1 MRIYTAL
8 ISFLILALTSCG
20 HGETS
25 ADEYSIPLYSPE
37 YASGFDIKGA
47 EGKESSIITVRNPWQ
62 GADSVSTRLFIA
74 RNGEAAPNGFEDCVL
89 NGEARRIVTMSSS
102 HIAMLDALGATDR
115 IVGVSG
121 LKFISNSYIQAHRDS
136 IADVGYDGNVNY
148 ELILSLSPDLVL
160 IYGVNGESPM
170 TAKLKEL
177 NIPYMYVADYL
188 EESPLG
194 KAEWLVAMAEII
206 GQRPLGE
213 SVFSHIPQNYNALK
227 QRATEANLPAPKV
240 MINTPYNDIWYM
252 PSSESYAVRL
262 IEDAGG
268 KFLYDKNNG
277 NTSVGIDLEEAYMLA
292 SDADIWLY
300 PGTAGTLAEVKTM
313 VPKFTDTPPFVNGMI
328 FNNNLRSTPDGGNDY
343 YESGIVHP
351 DLMLRDLIKIFHPE
365 LVSEDF
371 IYHKQLK

>member
-1 MRIYTAL
+1 MRIYTAV
-8 ISFLILALTSCG
+8 ISFLILALTACS
-20 HGETS
+20 HGGTS
-25 ADEYSIPLYSPE
+25 VDEYNVSLYSPT

-47 EGKESSIITVRNPWQ
+47 EGKESTIITVRNPWQ
-62 GADSVSTRLFIA
+62 GADSVSTRLFIS
-74 RNGEAAPNGFEDCVL
+74 RNGENAPQGFEGCVID
-89 NGEARRIVTMSSS
+89 GDAQRIVTMSSS
-102 HIAMLDALGATDR
+102 HIAMLDALGAADR

-121 LKFISNSYIQAHRDS
+121 LKFISNSYIHARRDS
-136 IADVGYDGNVNY
+136 IADVGYDGNIDY
-148 ELILSLSPDLVL
+148 ELILALSPDLVL

-170 TAKLKEL
+170 TAKLDEL
-177 NIPYMYVADYL
+177 GIPYMYVADYL

-194 KAEWLVAMAEII
+194 KAEWLVALSEII

-213 SVFSHIPQNYNALK
+213 DVFSHIPQNYHTLK
-227 QRATEANLPAPKV
+227 QKVTEVKLPAPKV

-277 NTSVGIDLEEAYMLA
+277 NTSVGIDLEEAYKLA

-300 PGTAGTLAEVKTM
+300 PGMAGSLDDVKTM
-313 VPKFTDTPPFVNGMI
+313 VPKFTDTPPFVNGLI
-328 FNNNLRSTPDGGNDY
+328 FNNNLRSTPEGGNDY

-371 IYHKQLK
+371 VYHKQLK

>member
-1 MRIYTAL
+1 MRIYTAV
-8 ISFLILALTSCG
+8 ISFLILALTACS
-20 HGETS
+20 HGGTS
-25 ADEYSIPLYSPE
+25 VDEYNVSLYSPT

-47 EGKESSIITVRNPWQ
+47 EGKESSIITIRNPWQ
-62 GADSVSTRLFIA
+62 GADSVSTRLFIS
-74 RNGEAAPNGFEDCVL
+74 RNGEAAPDGFEGCVL

-121 LKFISNSYIQAHRDS
+121 LKFISNNDIQARRDS

-170 TAKLKEL
+170 TAKLNEL
-177 NIPYMYVADYL
+177 GIPYMYVADYL

-194 KAEWLVAMAEII
+194 KAEWLVALSEII

-213 SVFSHIPQNYNALK
+213 DVFSQIPQNYNALK
-227 QRATEANLPAPKV
+227 QRVADTKLPAPKV

-252 PSSESYAVRL
+252 PSSKSYAVRL

-300 PGTAGTLAEVKTM
+300 PGMAGSLDDVMKM
-313 VPKFTDTPPFVNGMI
+313 VPKFTDTPPFVNELI
-328 FNNNLRSTPDGGNDY
+328 FNNNLRSTPQGGNDY

-371 IYHKQLK
+371 VYHKQLK

>member
-74 RNGEAAPNGFEDCVL
+74 RNSEAAPDGFEGCVL
-89 NGEARRIVTMSSS
+89 DGEARRIVTMSSS
-102 HIAMLDALGATDR
+102 HIAMLDALGATDC

-121 LKFISNSYIQAHRDS
+121 LKFISNSDIQARRDS

-177 NIPYMYVADYL
+177 SIPYMYVADYL

-194 KAEWLVAMAEII
+194 KAEWLVALAEII

-213 SVFSHIPQNYNALK
+213 DVFSHIPQNYHTLK
-227 QRATEANLPAPKV
+227 QKV
-240 MINTPYNDIWYM
+240 NQHVPHGEVLGQTDQGVVD
-252 PSSESYAVRL
+252 AL
-262 IEDAGG
+262 IPVGVVAAQHVAHAGGRFLKGLIRGEVVLVHGVEDAPVDGLQTVPHIRERPAHDDRHG
-268 KFLYDKNNG
+268 VFNIGFLHQIG
-277 NTSVGIDLEEAYMLA
+277 RAHV
-292 SDADIWLY
+292 
-300 PGTAGTLAEVKTM
+300 
-313 VPKFTDTPPFVNGMI
+313 
-328 FNNNLRSTPDGGNDY
+328 
-343 YESGIVHP
+343 
-351 DLMLRDLIKIFHPE
+351 
-365 LVSEDF
+365 
-371 IYHKQLK
+371 

>member
-1 MRIYTAL
+1 MRIYIAV
-8 ISFLILALTSCG
+8 ISFLILALTACS
-20 HGETS
+20 HDATS
-25 ADEYSIPLYSPE
+25 VDEYNVSLYSPT

-47 EGKESSIITVRNPWQ
+47 EGKESTIITVRNPWQ
-62 GADSVSTRLFIA
+62 GADSVSTNLFIS
-74 RNGEAAPNGFEDCVL
+74 RNGENAPQGFEGCVID
-89 NGEARRIVTMSSS
+89 GDARRIVTMSSS

-136 IADVGYDGNVNY
+136 IADVGYDGNIDY

-170 TAKLKEL
+170 TAKLDEL
-177 NIPYMYVADYL
+177 GIPYMYVADYL

-194 KAEWLVAMAEII
+194 KAEWLVAVAEVI
-206 GQRPLGE
+206 GWRNSGE
-213 SVFSHIPQNYNALK
+213 DIFTGIPERYNSLK
-227 QRATEANLPAPKV
+227 QKVAEANLPAPKV
-240 MINTPYNDIWYM
+240 MINTPYNDIWYI
-252 PSSESYAVRL
+252 PSSKSYAVRL

-300 PGTAGTLAEVKTM
+300 PGMAGSLDDVKKM
-313 VPKFTDTPPFVNGMI
+313 VPKFTDTPPFVNKLI
-328 FNNNLRSTPDGGNDY
+328 FNNNLRSTPQGGNDY

-371 IYHKQLK
+371 VYHKQLK

>member
-74 RNGEAAPNGFEDCVL
+74 RNSEAAPDGFEGCVL
-89 NGEARRIVTMSSS
+89 DGEARRIVTMSSS
-102 HIAMLDALGATDR
+102 HIAMLDALGATDC

-121 LKFISNSYIQAHRDS
+121 LKFISNSDIQARRDS
-136 IADVGYDGNVNY
+136 IADVGYDGNIDY
-148 ELILSLSPDLVL
+148 ELILALSPDLVL

-170 TAKLKEL
+170 TAKLDEL
-177 NIPYMYVADYL
+177 GIPYMYVADYL

-194 KAEWLVAMAEII
+194 KAEWLVAVAEVI
-206 GQRPLGE
+206 GWRNSGE
-213 SVFSHIPQNYNALK
+213 DIFTGIPERYNSLK
-227 QRATEANLPAPKV
+227 HKVAEANLPAPKV

-300 PGTAGTLAEVKTM
+300 PGMAGSLDDVKTM
-313 VPKFTDTPPFVNGMI
+313 VPKFTDTPPFVNGLI
-328 FNNNLRSTPDGGNDY
+328 FNNNLRSTLEGGNDY

-371 IYHKQLK
+371 VYHKQLK

>member
-1 MRIYTAL
+1 MRIYTAV
-8 ISFLILALTSCG
+8 ISFLILALTACS
-20 HGETS
+20 HGGTS
-25 ADEYSIPLYSPE
+25 VDEYNVSLYSPT

-47 EGKESSIITVRNPWQ
+47 EGKESTIITVRNPWQ
-62 GADSVSTRLFIA
+62 GADSVSTNLFIS
-74 RNGEAAPNGFEDCVL
+74 RNGENAPDGFEGCVL
-89 NGEARRIVTMSSS
+89 DGEARRIVTMSSS
-102 HIAMLDALGATDR
+102 HIAMLDALGATDH

-136 IADVGYDGNVNY
+136 IADVGYDGNIDY

-170 TAKLKEL
+170 TAKLDEL
-177 NIPYMYVADYL
+177 GIPYMYVADYL

-194 KAEWLVAMAEII
+194 KAEWLVALSEII
-206 GQRPLGE
+206 GQRQVGE
-213 SVFSHIPQNYNALK
+213 SVFSHIPQNYNTLK
-227 QRATEANLPAPKV
+227 QKVSKANLPAPKV

-252 PSSESYAVRL
+252 PSSKSYAVRL

-300 PGTAGTLAEVKTM
+300 PGMAGSLDDVKTM
-313 VPKFTDTPPFVNGMI
+313 VPKFTDTPPFVNSLI
-328 FNNNLRSTPDGGNDY
+328 FNNNLRSTPEGGNDY

-371 IYHKQLK
+371 VYHKQLK

>member
-1 MRIYTAL
+1 MRIYTAV
-8 ISFLILALTSCG
+8 ISFLILALTACS
-20 HGETS
+20 HGGTS
-25 ADEYSIPLYSPE
+25 VDEYNVSLYSPT

-47 EGKESSIITVRNPWQ
+47 EGKESTIITVQNPWQ
-62 GADSVSTRLFIA
+62 GADSVSTRLFIS
-74 RNGEAAPNGFEDCVL
+74 RNGENAPQGFEGCVID
-89 NGEARRIVTMSSS
+89 GDARRIVTMSSS
-102 HIAMLDALGATDR
+102 HIAMLDALGATDH

-177 NIPYMYVADYL
+177 GIPYMYVADYL

-194 KAEWLVAMAEII
+194 KAEWLVALAEII
-206 GQRPLGE
+206 GQRQVGE

-227 QRATEANLPAPKV
+227 QKVSEANLTAPKV

-300 PGTAGTLAEVKTM
+300 PGMAGSLDDVKKM
-313 VPKFTDTPPFVNGMI
+313 VPKFTDTPPFVNELI
-328 FNNNLRSTPDGGNDY
+328 FNNNLRSTPQGGNDY

-371 IYHKQLK
+371 VYHKQLK